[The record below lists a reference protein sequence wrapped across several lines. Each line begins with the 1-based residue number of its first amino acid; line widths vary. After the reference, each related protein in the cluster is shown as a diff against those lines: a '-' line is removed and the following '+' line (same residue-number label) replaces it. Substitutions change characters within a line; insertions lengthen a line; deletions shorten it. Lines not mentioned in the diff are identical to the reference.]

1 MMLSYRALAKQMSEG
16 QFAAVYLFFGEEK
29 YLQED
34 LVARLEAS
42 FLEDESEFGR
52 EKLNGSEY
60 GLEEVLE
67 RLGDSGLFSQKKLII
82 VENPPYL
89 APPRRNEEA
98 ETANKEV
105 AKDSR
110 EKAQADMLVN
120 YLDEQGKGSPESIL
134 VFTSP
139 GIDRRKRLFKL
150 LEKKGVV
157 VECSPLKGDTLVSW
171 VKHKAERL
179 GKKIDR
185 AAVEKL
191 LMTGDQNLHY
201 LSRELEKYCAYLGS
215 EQDTITAETVDYL
228 FSGDLQSNVFKLADA
243 LAEGNIKN
251 AGRLLD
257 LLLKRREQ
265 PLLIFFMLVRHYRLL
280 LQTKGLLEE
289 GLPQQELTSAL
300 KVHNFVARKLN
311 QQASFYNR
319 TTLEDVLVALQ
330 ESDLQLKTG
339 KIEPE
344 KGLQL
349 VLSRVDYIQK
359 IGTGLNS

>member
-1 MMLSYRALAKQMSEG
+1 MLTYRALVKQIAEG
-16 QFAAVYLFFGEEK
+16 KFAPIYLFFGEEK

-42 FLEDESEFGR
+42 FLGDEPEFSR
-52 EKLNGSEY
+52 EKVDGLDYS
-60 GLEEVLE
+60 LEEILDM
-67 RLGDSGLFSQKKLII
+67 LGESSLFSQKKLII

-89 APPRRNEEA
+89 APPRKNEEA
-98 ETANKEV
+98 GTATEETE
-105 AKDSR
+105 KDSR
-110 EKAQADMLVN
+110 GKAQVDMLDN
-120 YLDEQGKGSPESIL
+120 YLDDQGKDLPESIL
-134 VFTSP
+134 VFTAP
-139 GIDRRKRLFKL
+139 GVDRRKRLFKL
-150 LEKKGVV
+150 LEKKGIV
-157 VECSPLKGDTLVSW
+157 VECSPLKGDALVSW
-171 VKHKAERL
+171 VRHKAGRL

-191 LMTGDQNLHY
+191 LMTGDHNLHY
-201 LSRELEKYCAYLGS
+201 LSRELEKYCSYLGS
-215 EQDTITAETVDYL
+215 DQDTITAETVDHL

-280 LQTKGLLEE
+280 LQAHSLLEE
-289 GLPQQELTSAL
+289 GLSQQELTSAL
-300 KVHNFVARKLN
+300 KVHNFVARKLK

-319 TTLEDVLVALQ
+319 TTLEDVLIALQ
-330 ESDLQLKTG
+330 ESDLQFKTG
-339 KIEPE
+339 QIEPE

-359 IGTGLNS
+359 TGTGLY